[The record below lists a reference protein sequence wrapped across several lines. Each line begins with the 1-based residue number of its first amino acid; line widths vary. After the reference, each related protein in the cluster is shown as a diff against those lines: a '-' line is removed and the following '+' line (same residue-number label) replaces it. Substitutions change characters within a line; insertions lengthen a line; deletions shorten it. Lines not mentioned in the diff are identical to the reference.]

1 MKTSTILLSIVFPV
15 AAFAQEVTTLTITN
29 LSDKLHTRIEYDKS
43 TGIDIRRMNL
53 DSIHAD
59 KHKSRYTTVRDM
71 SIKPLGPRKVLMV
84 KPLMTKDEDGKN
96 VHVGDIYVDTYAM
109 RKLDTKNMLIN
120 AAKSSNML
128 VQDLSPNVF
137 YLNEGKLSLIGTKS
151 MSIDSLAPSS
161 IDVKSISLD
170 NIRPFIINVAGSDVN
185 NLTVSSI
192 YIDSGKISPL
202 TISSLGLTDA
212 NVKKLEANL
221 LAITKL
227 NPTVINVT
235 DSSSVSSIMVIDN
248 SQFKV
253 EVTEDTYAELAEMK
267 LIYNFEQNYNE
278 SIKTEVKLNDVRQ
291 LDRKMYIKWIK
302 MLAANKTSNIQL
314 VKNRIRRK
322 IVGEAW
328 IYNDWYDSATK
339 ANMLKNLNFLKS
351 KGYDHV
357 LVRFDC
363 SESIEKLSKMIDD
376 IKEAGFGV
384 FMCYV
389 GQDNLQPRWNPFI
402 DPETIKTY
410 FKEIAPKCSGMLL
423 NWRST
428 SNHVKILP
436 IEFFNYLCNTVRKYN
451 DQILIYGEVYY
462 GRIDPLRMTT
472 LIYTSPANI
481 TGLVIN
487 NMGYYG
493 YNTTYIVNNLFA
505 TSVPGYK
512 KLDKLGQVIGAGPYY
527 CSRAEFDMHL
537 NLEQEYSYK
546 DKVETAFRRTG
557 HGTVTMLHDGV
568 DDNQTSLIADPK
580 SKLWHDTTDNIL
592 YDTKIW
598 KIAEDEARAKGAVQT
613 ASK

>member
-1 MKTSTILLSIVFPV
+1 MKTSTLILSFLLPV
-15 AAFAQEVTTLTITN
+15 AAFAQEVTILTVTN
-29 LSDKLHTRIEYDKS
+29 LTDKLHTRIEYDKS
-43 TGIDIRRMNL
+43 TGMDIRRLNL

-59 KHKSRYTTVRDM
+59 KHKSRHTTIKDM
-71 SIKPLGPRKVLMV
+71 SIKPIGLRKVLMV
-84 KPLMTKDEDGKN
+84 KPLMTKDDEGKT
-96 VHVGDIYVDTYAM
+96 VQAGDIYVNTYAV
-109 RKLDTKNMLIN
+109 RKLDTKNMLIDGG
-120 AAKSSNML
+120 KTSNML
-128 VQDLSPNVF
+128 VKDLSPNVF
-137 YLNEGKLSLIGTKS
+137 YLNDGKLSLIGTKS
-151 MSIDSLAPSS
+151 MSVNSLGVNSM
-161 IDVKSISLD
+161 SLD
-170 NIRPFIINVAGSDVN
+170 NIRPFTINVAGADVN

-192 YIDSGKISPL
+192 CIDGGKISPL
-202 TISSLGLTDA
+202 TISSLGLTSTE
-212 NVKKLEANL
+212 VKKLEANL

-227 NPTVINVT
+227 NPTIINVT

-253 EVTEDTYAELAEMK
+253 DVTEETYAELAEMK
-267 LIYNFEQNYNE
+267 LIYNFEQDYNE

-291 LDRKMYIKWIK
+291 LDRKMYIKWINI
-302 MLAANKTSNIQL
+302 LAANKTTNIQM

-328 IYNDWYDSATK
+328 LYNNKYDASTK
-339 ANMLKNLNFLKS
+339 ANMLKNLAFLKS
-351 KGYDHV
+351 KGYDHI

-363 SESIEKLSKMIDD
+363 SEDIEKLSKMVDD

-402 DPETIKTY
+402 DPETIEAY
-410 FKEIAPKCSGMLL
+410 FKEIAPKCAGMLL

-436 IEFFNYLCNTVRKYN
+436 IEFFNYVCNTVRKYN

-505 TSVPGYK
+505 TSVPDYK

-537 NLEQEYSYK
+537 TLDQEYNYK

-568 DDNQTSLIADPK
+568 DDNQTSLVAEPG
-580 SKLWHDTTDNIL
+580 SNLWHDTMDNIL

-598 KIAEDEARAKGAVQT
+598 KELEAKAVEDANVAK
-613 ASK
+613 

>member
-1 MKTSTILLSIVFPV
+1 MKTSTLILSFLLPV
-15 AAFAQEVTTLTITN
+15 AAFAQEVTILTVTN
-29 LSDKLHTRIEYDKS
+29 LTDKLHTRIEYDKS
-43 TGIDIRRMNL
+43 TGMDIRRLNL

-59 KHKSRYTTVRDM
+59 KHKSRHTTIKDM
-71 SIKPLGPRKVLMV
+71 SIKPIGLRKVLMV
-84 KPLMTKDEDGKN
+84 KPLMTKDDEGKT
-96 VHVGDIYVDTYAM
+96 VQAGDIYVNTYAV
-109 RKLDTKNMLIN
+109 RKLDTKNMLIDGG
-120 AAKSSNML
+120 KTSNML
-128 VQDLSPNVF
+128 VKDLSPNVF
-137 YLNEGKLSLIGTKS
+137 YLNDGKLSLIGTKS
-151 MSIDSLAPSS
+151 MSVNSLGVNSM
-161 IDVKSISLD
+161 SLD
-170 NIRPFIINVAGSDVN
+170 NIRPFTINVAGADVN

-192 YIDSGKISPL
+192 CIDGGKISPL
-202 TISSLGLTDA
+202 TISSLGLTSTE
-212 NVKKLEANL
+212 VKKLEANL

-227 NPTVINVT
+227 NPAIINVT

-253 EVTEDTYAELAEMK
+253 DVTEETYAELAEMK
-267 LIYNFEQNYNE
+267 LIYNFEQDYNE

-291 LDRKMYIKWIK
+291 LDRKMYIKWINI
-302 MLAANKTSNIQL
+302 LAANKTTNIQM

-328 IYNDWYDSATK
+328 LYNNKYDASTK
-339 ANMLKNLNFLKS
+339 ANMLKNLAFLKS
-351 KGYDHV
+351 KGYDHI

-363 SESIEKLSKMIDD
+363 SEDIEKLSKMVDD

-402 DPETIKTY
+402 DPETIEAY
-410 FKEIAPKCSGMLL
+410 FKEIAPKCAGMLL

-436 IEFFNYLCNTVRKYN
+436 IEFFNYVCNTVRKYN

-505 TSVPGYK
+505 TSVPDYK

-537 NLEQEYSYK
+537 TLDQEYNYK

-568 DDNQTSLIADPK
+568 DDNQTSLVAEPG
-580 SKLWHDTTDNIL
+580 SNLWHDTMDNIL

-598 KIAEDEARAKGAVQT
+598 KELEAKAVEDANVAK
-613 ASK
+613 

>member
-1 MKTSTILLSIVFPV
+1 MKTSTLILSFLLPV
-15 AAFAQEVTTLTITN
+15 AAFAQEVTTLTVTN
-29 LSDKLHTRIEYDKS
+29 LTDKLHTRIEYDKS
-43 TGIDIRRMNL
+43 TGMDIRRLNL

-59 KHKSRYTTVRDM
+59 KHKSRHTTIKDM
-71 SIKPLGPRKVLMV
+71 SIKPIGLRKVLMV
-84 KPLMTKDEDGKN
+84 KPLMTKDDEGKT
-96 VHVGDIYVDTYAM
+96 VQAGDIYVNTYAV
-109 RKLDTKNMLIN
+109 RKLDTKNMLIDGG
-120 AAKSSNML
+120 KTSNML
-128 VQDLSPNVF
+128 VKDLSPNVF
-137 YLNEGKLSLIGTKS
+137 YLNDGKLSLIGTKS
-151 MSIDSLAPSS
+151 MSVNSLGVNS
-161 IDVKSISLD
+161 IGVNSISLD
-170 NIRPFIINVAGSDVN
+170 NIRPFTINVAGADVN

-192 YIDSGKISPL
+192 YIDGGKISPL
-202 TISSLGLTDA
+202 AISSLGLTGA
-212 NVKKLEANL
+212 EVKKLEANI

-227 NPTVINVT
+227 NPTIINVT

-253 EVTEDTYAELAEMK
+253 DVTEETYAELAEMK
-267 LIYNFEQNYNE
+267 LIYNFEQDYNE

-291 LDRKMYIKWIK
+291 LDRKMYIKWINI
-302 MLAANKTSNIQL
+302 LAANKTTNIQM
-314 VKNRIRRK
+314 VKNRVRRK

-328 IYNDWYDSATK
+328 LYNNKYDASTK
-339 ANMLKNLNFLKS
+339 ANMLKNLAFLKS
-351 KGYDHV
+351 KGYDHI

-363 SESIEKLSKMIDD
+363 SEDIEKLSKMVDD

-402 DPETIKTY
+402 DPETIDTY
-410 FKEIAPKCSGMLL
+410 FKEIAPKCAGMLL

-436 IEFFNYLCNTVRKYN
+436 IEFFNYVCNTIRKYN

-505 TSVPGYK
+505 TSVPDYK

-537 NLEQEYSYK
+537 TLDQEYNYK

-568 DDNQTSLIADPK
+568 DDNQTSLVAEPG
-580 SKLWHDTTDNIL
+580 SNLWHDTMDNIL
-592 YDTKIW
+592 YDAKIW
-598 KIAEDEARAKGAVQT
+598 KELEAKAVEDANAAK
-613 ASK
+613 